1 MASPKPLH
9 AVLGDAL
16 RVLGVQGPMKTYSIW
31 GSWSEIVGDAVA
43 SNARPSAV
51 RNQILFLE
59 VSHSTWIQQ
68 LQFLKPTLLEKVNT
82 FLGESLVRDIR
93 FRLGKIEPAS
103 PPKETKA
110 WREESL
116 DQGRL
121 NKIETLLQS
130 IAEGE
135 MKESLRKVL
144 TKGAKLEQY
153 RKKGR

>member
-1 MASPKPLH
+1 MARPKSLSSI
-9 AVLGDAL
+9 LDDTL
-16 RVLGVQGPMKTYSIW
+16 RSLGVQGPMKTYSIW
-31 GSWSEIVGDAVA
+31 ASWSEIVGDSVA
-43 SNARPSAV
+43 SNAQPSAV

-59 VSHSTWIQQ
+59 VSHPTWIQQ

-103 PPKETKA
+103 PPSREAKA

-116 DQGRL
+116 DQGTL
-121 NKIETLLQS
+121 KKIEDLLQT
-130 IAEGE
+130 IEEGE
-135 MKESLRKVL
+135 TREILRKVL

-153 RKKGR
+153 RKK